1 MARPESAGRRF
12 ESYRRYHP
20 SAGPFSCSRPF
31 ARRVLA
37 APLGGLHA
45 REGLAP
51 EACRLYGRLAEHLR
65 RVAPALVVGAVHELV
80 VGLREL
86 PGEVGRGPRARTL
99 LLLGPGHAPLAGL
112 AVAVMVGHGDS
123 FRGLAPGRSMPRP
136 PPIEELLIR
145 GRC

>member
-1 MARPESAGRRF
+1 MARPESGCRRF

-51 EACRLYGRLAEHLR
+51 EARRLHGGLAEHLR
-65 RVAPALVVGAVHELV
+65 RVAPALV

-99 LLLGPGHAPLAGL
+99 LLLRPGHAPLASL
-112 AVAVMVGHGDS
+112 AVAVVVGHGDS
-123 FRGLAPGRSMPRP
+123 SRDLTLGRSMPRP
-136 PPIEELLIR
+136 PPIEELLIPA
-145 GRC
+145 RC

>member
-1 MARPESAGRRF
+1 MAAAFRDWKGPKKQPRPG
-12 ESYRRYHP
+12 
-20 SAGPFSCSRPF
+20 GSRPWHQHV
-31 ARRVLA
+31 ARSVLA
-37 APLGGLHA
+37 APLSGLHA

-51 EACRLYGRLAEHLR
+51 EACRLHGRLAEHLR
-65 RVAPALVVGAVHELV
+65 RVAPALVVGDVHELV

-99 LLLGPGHAPLAGL
+99 LLLRPGHAPLASL
-112 AVAVMVGHGDS
+112 AVAVVVGHGDS
-123 FRGLAPGRSMPRP
+123 SRDLTLGRSMPRA